1 MSLLPGLSF
10 GAPWILAGLAI
21 LPVIYWL
28 LRVTPPA
35 PRRVVFPPL
44 RLLFGLEAP
53 QETPARTPL
62 WLLALRLIAAA
73 LVITA
78 LAAPSIGQST
88 KIGGSGPIVLFVDN
102 DWPAAQ
108 SWKDRQAAIADLL
121 ADAAHENRPVAI
133 VPTTGP
139 TPPVVTLLDAGEA
152 ERGARDLT
160 PLSYL
165 PDRMRAAAALA
176 KAKFGR
182 PPEIFWLSDGLD
194 YGDTQKV
201 ADVLSKVGHLRVLA
215 DATGKA
221 PLALKA
227 QQSEPDGFL
236 ITIARG
242 GTEGP
247 REGDIEAQGSHGEG
261 LAAAHFRFAPNQD
274 ETKAKVIL
282 PLEVRNETERLA
294 IANLDSAGTVR
305 LLGTGAHRRAV
316 EVSNRCSPMCSTCCA
331 RLRHT
336 PMPARAR
343 SKTASPATSR
353 SWCWPISAMSPA
365 PITTA
370 SRNSWRMAA
379 CCCALRAGA

>member
-62 WLLALRLIAAA
+62 WLLALRLLAAA
-73 LVITA
+73 LVIAA
-78 LAAPSIGQST
+78 LAAPSIGPST

-102 DWPAAQ
+102 DLPAAPA
-108 SWKDRQAAIADLL
+108 WKDRQAAIADTL
-121 ADAAHENRPVAI
+121 ADAAHEDRPAAI
-133 VPTTGP
+133 VPTPGP

-152 ERGARDLT
+152 ERGARDFT

-165 PDRMRAAAALA
+165 PDRMRAVTARA

-182 PPEIFWLSDGLD
+182 PPEIVWLSDGLD

-201 ADVLSKVGHLRVLA
+201 SDGLSRIGHLKVFA
-215 DATGKA
+215 DATGKG
-221 PLALKA
+221 PLALKS
-227 QQSEPDGFL
+227 QQSEPDGFRV
-236 ITIARG
+236 TIVRG
-242 GTEGP
+242 SSDGP
-247 REGDIEAQGSHGEG
+247 REGDVEAQGAHGEG
-261 LAAAHFRFAPNQD
+261 LAAAHFKFAPGQD
-274 ETKAKVIL
+274 EATAKIIL

-294 IANLDSAGTVR
+294 IANLDSAGTAR
-305 LLGTGAHRRAV
+305 LLG
-316 EVSNRCSPMCSTCCA
+316 
-331 RLRHT
+331 
-336 PMPARAR
+336 
-343 SKTASPATSR
+343 
-353 SWCWPISAMSPA
+353 
-365 PITTA
+365 
-370 SRNSWRMAA
+370 
-379 CCCALRAGA
+379 AG